1 MMRKIAE
8 GALKLLKKS
17 EGEIRRRLTVPSDG
31 GARIRPES
39 MHKLGDALVLALPE
53 ERVLLI
59 VADYSRKLP
68 ALFQGEV
75 LALSD
80 GGAAL
85 IAPFSRENCAALR
98 RHFPWCAP
106 VMPAEKR
113 LVAELDLRQVW
124 KTGLW
129 IAPGWKD
136 GFPVVERATGDEATF
151 AAFAF
156 DYRGLFGVWA
166 EVSSVSEVDLLQR
179 EGVTLAVL
187 RCAPDFDAAPGDGTE
202 YAARTFVLEDGVGLT
217 IPPASAAEIAGR
229 YAETLASTLEFLRRT
244 RCAAAVSF
252 AGCGRRTTAAELL
265 YLSREWMKDGVAL
278 WALEPE
284 WGSEPD
290 PETLRCVSAVARSY
304 GNYRLGGGADVAAA
318 VLSGA
323 ETNDEALFWL
333 RGAVSKQGKL

>member
-1 MMRKIAE
+1 MMREIAE
-8 GALKLLKKS
+8 DALKLLKKS
-17 EGEIRRRLTVPSDG
+17 EGEIRRRLTAADG
-31 GARIRPES
+31 GTRIRPES

-75 LALSD
+75 LALTD

-85 IAPFSRENCAALR
+85 TAPFSRANSAALR

-124 KTGLW
+124 NTGVW
-129 IAPGWKD
+129 MVPGGED
-136 GFPVVERATGDEATF
+136 GFPVVECAMGDEATF

-166 EVSSVSEVDLLQR
+166 EASSASEAELLQR

-187 RCAPDFDAAPGDGTE
+187 RCAPDFAAAPGDGGE
-202 YAARTFVLEDGVGLT
+202 YAARTFVLEDGIGLT
-217 IPPASAAEIAGR
+217 IPPAQAAEIAGH
-229 YAETLASTLEFLRRT
+229 YAETLASSLEFLRRI
-244 RCAAAVSF
+244 RCAAAVSL

-265 YLSREWMKDGVAL
+265 YLSREWRKNGVAL
-278 WALEPE
+278 LALEPE

-290 PETLRCVSAVARSY
+290 PELLRSASAVARSY
-304 GNYRLGGGADVAAA
+304 GNYRLGGDARVSAALENLGEA
-318 VLSGA
+318 V
-323 ETNDEALFWL
+323 WL
-333 RGAVSKQGKL
+333 RNGN